1 MSSVNIN
8 LYQLLKSE
16 FKLSDAKAHEFSSAI
31 KEEIKNDIKYEN
43 IDFKSSVREDFLKLE
58 LKMEQNKSDILKWFV
73 GGFVTLVLMILGLF
87 ATILLK

>member
-1 MSSVNIN
+1 MSSINIT

-16 FKLSDAKAHEFSSAI
+16 FKLSDAKAQEFSSAI
-31 KEEIKNDIKYEN
+31 REEIQNDIKYEN

-58 LKMEQNKSDILKWFV
+58 LKMEQNKSDILKWFM